1 MARLCGVTG
10 RWFAV
15 LATVLILVSV
25 VGCSQESPLD
35 EPTATPPAP
44 AMPSPTTSGPAVLP
58 ATTMPPAPTATQAPP
73 PTAVAPT
80 NTSTATVPAPTE
92 APLATA
98 HVPTAT
104 PLPEELRVA
113 SERVFALVK
122 ELMGELG
129 HREAATPEELRAA
142 LLIKERLDAMG
153 YQAEM
158 ESFTFEHFDVARYQ
172 QTRGQNAQVIVESPI
187 QAQSPGLLLSTTP
200 RGGSQTG
207 SLVVVGPGGP
217 QDLDEEDLT
226 GKVVLIQPGDIA
238 VNESQALLT
247 LLDMVDGANAQG
259 AVAAVISGRITG
271 IEQYSPL
278 FGAASSMPALILP
291 QAEIGEQLR
300 AMSQSGEVTVSVNIE
315 TNELES
321 QSVVAEL
328 RGDGDGLVIVGGHY
342 DVVAQT
348 EEGANDNTSGIAVV
362 LALAEALSGESLPF
376 TVRFIAFGA
385 EEVGLYGSIHHV
397 DSMSHDELGRIRAML
412 NFDVVASGPLLSVT
426 GHEELEG
433 LALRVASG
441 LGIESASQP
450 LPSWATSDHQPFE
463 SAGVPVLSLY
473 GPDVSRIH
481 TPQDLL
487 EFVQPELLGGAFL
500 VAEALLKSPEF
511 GVARASTKHAAVA
524 E

>member
-15 LATVLILVSV
+15 LATVLVLVSV

-35 EPTATPPAP
+35 EPTATPAPP
-44 AMPSPTTSGPAVLP
+44 AMPSPTTSGSAVLP
-58 ATTMPPAPTATQAPP
+58 TTTMPPAPTAMQAPP

-153 YQAEM
+153 YQAEL

-238 VNESQALLT
+238 VNEPQALLT

-259 AVAAVISGRITG
+259 AVAAVISAGLPGSSNTG
-271 IEQYSPL
+271 PC
-278 FGAASSMPALILP
+278 
-291 QAEIGEQLR
+291 
-300 AMSQSGEVTVSVNIE
+300 
-315 TNELES
+315 LE
-321 QSVVAEL
+321 
-328 RGDGDGLVIVGGHY
+328 RR
-342 DVVAQT
+342 
-348 EEGANDNTSGIAVV
+348 
-362 LALAEALSGESLPF
+362 PPC
-376 TVRFIAFGA
+376 R
-385 EEVGLYGSIHHV
+385 
-397 DSMSHDELGRIRAML
+397 R
-412 NFDVVASGPLLSVT
+412 
-426 GHEELEG
+426 
-433 LALRVASG
+433 
-441 LGIESASQP
+441 
-450 LPSWATSDHQPFE
+450 
-463 SAGVPVLSLY
+463 
-473 GPDVSRIH
+473 
-481 TPQDLL
+481 
-487 EFVQPELLGGAFL
+487 
-500 VAEALLKSPEF
+500 
-511 GVARASTKHAAVA
+511 
-524 E
+524 